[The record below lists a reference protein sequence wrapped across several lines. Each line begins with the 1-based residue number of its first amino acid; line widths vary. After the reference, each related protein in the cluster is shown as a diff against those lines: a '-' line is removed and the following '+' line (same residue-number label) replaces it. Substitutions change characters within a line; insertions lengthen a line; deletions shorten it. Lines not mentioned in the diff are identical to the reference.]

1 MASKVS
7 NIKTEISVLDSRRQR
22 VPMAPTEEAV
32 LLQLKAEVE
41 RASEMFC
48 VVLIFKL
55 IGEGKCSNLK
65 HHKHF

>member
-7 NIKTEISVLDSRRQR
+7 NIKTEISVLDSRRQG

-32 LLQLKAEVE
+32 LLQLKAEAE

-48 VVLIFKL
+48 VF
-55 IGEGKCSNLK
+55 
-65 HHKHF
+65 